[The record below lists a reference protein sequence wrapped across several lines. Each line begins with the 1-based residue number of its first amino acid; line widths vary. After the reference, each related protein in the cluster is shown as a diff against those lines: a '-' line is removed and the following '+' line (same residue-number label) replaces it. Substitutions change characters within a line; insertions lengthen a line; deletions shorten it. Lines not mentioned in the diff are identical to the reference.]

1 MAPVTNQPLRGAPP
15 TVEPYDFRR
24 PMTLAREYS
33 RAIEMAS
40 ETFARQWGTLLTS
53 RLRVVTGVQL
63 DSVHMV
69 SYDDYIGS
77 LPDPTLMVVAKLK
90 DSHAP
95 LVVQVP
101 LDLSLLWIDLMLAG
115 PGLHGAVTER
125 EHTEIETELLTKV
138 LEMALGDLRYAF
150 ASVAPLDASI
160 SQLQYSPQFAQ
171 LVPAAEPVVRISYT
185 VALDGHEWRA
195 TVMTPAEH
203 LIDALRVAES
213 SGRGRSESDD
223 VREARRRVNEQIHE
237 VPLEVAVR
245 LRSLPI
251 RPRELVELAV
261 GDLVM
266 LTHPSSRPLDV
277 VVDDK
282 VLAHAVVGA
291 NGRQLACQVVNF
303 EENER

>member
-1 MAPVTNQPLRGAPP
+1 MPTVTNEPLRGPAP
-15 TVEPYDFRR
+15 TVELYDFRR

-33 RAIEMAS
+33 RAIEMAA

-69 SYDDYIGS
+69 SYDDYIGA
-77 LPDPTLMVVAKLK
+77 LPDPTLMVVAKLGG
-90 DSHAP
+90 SHAP

-115 PGLHGAVTER
+115 PGLHGAVPER
-125 EHTEIETELLTKV
+125 EHTEIESELLTKI
-138 LEMALGDLRYAF
+138 LQTALGDLRYAF
-150 ASVAPLDASI
+150 VSVAPLDATI

-171 LVPAAEPVVRISYT
+171 LVPAAEPVVRIAYT
-185 VALDGHEWRA
+185 VALDGHEWTA

-203 LIDALRVAES
+203 LIDALRAAEG
-213 SGRGRSESDD
+213 SGLGRSESDD
-223 VREARRRVNEQIHE
+223 VREARRRVNAQIHE

-251 RPRELVELAV
+251 RPRELVELKV

-291 NGRQLACQVVNF
+291 HGRQLACQVVNF
-303 EENER
+303 EEDER

>member
-1 MAPVTNQPLRGAPP
+1 MTNEHLRGAQPK
-15 TVEPYDFRR
+15 TVETYDFRR

-33 RAIEMAS
+33 RAIEVAA

-63 DSVHMV
+63 ESVHMV
-69 SYDDYIGS
+69 SYDDYVGG
-77 LPDPTLMVVAKLK
+77 LPDPTLMAVAKLAG
-90 DSHAP
+90 SHAP

-101 LDLSLLWIDLMLAG
+101 LELSLLWIDLMLAG
-115 PGLHGAVTER
+115 PGLRGAVPER
-125 EHTEIETELLTKV
+125 EHTEIESELVTKM
-138 LEMALGDLRYAF
+138 LQSALGDLRYAF
-150 ASVAPLDASI
+150 SSVAPLDGTI

-171 LVPAAEPVVRISYT
+171 LIPAAEPVVRIAYT
-185 VALDGHEWRA
+185 VALDGSEWTA

-203 LIDALRVAES
+203 LIDALRVTENR
-213 SGRGRSESDD
+213 GRGRSESDE
-223 VREARRRVNEQIHE
+223 VREARRRVNAQIHE

-245 LRSLPI
+245 LRALPI
-251 RPRELVELAV
+251 RPRELVNLAV

-303 EENER
+303 EEDER